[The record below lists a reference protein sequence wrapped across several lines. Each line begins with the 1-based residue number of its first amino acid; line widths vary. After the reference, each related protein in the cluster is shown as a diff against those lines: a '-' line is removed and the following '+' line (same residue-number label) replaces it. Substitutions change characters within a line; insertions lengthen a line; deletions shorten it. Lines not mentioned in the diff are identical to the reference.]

1 MTDRGDAGAGPSGRP
16 LPRAGGP
23 AIPEGPFDRIVVGS
37 GINGLVAA
45 AMLAG
50 QGRRVLVLEREERL
64 GGCIRSDALTLPGF
78 THDTLAATWV
88 LFVTG
93 PAMAAL
99 GPDLARHGLEF
110 ANGPIP
116 TGVLRPDGSHLVART
131 DRDANAAAFDA
142 LAPGDGAA
150 HRAEL
155 ALVEGHADLLFGL
168 LGGRLWSRSTA
179 GLLARAAWKGGA
191 RGLKDR
197 LGQILIPSRA
207 WLETRFSS
215 DLVRAL
221 WAPWCL
227 HAGLGPEAAFSG
239 EMARVIAFALEAA
252 GAPVVKG
259 GGARAVEAFR
269 ALIEERGGTLVT
281 GADVAEVT
289 VERGRATGVRLAG
302 GERIAAKGVLAS
314 VTPGQL
320 YGRLLSAEAAGPKR
334 AEALRFRHGRANF
347 QMHYALDAPPDW
359 GAPELGEVALLHLTG
374 GLDAVSRAVNEAERG
389 MLPASPTICVGQPC
403 AMDPGRAPEGRAVLW
418 LQMPEAPRVVRGDA
432 AGEIET
438 PADGRWTPALAE
450 AYADRIEGVLRRH
463 VANFDAIAL
472 RRRVL
477 SPADLEAMNC
487 NLVGGDPYGGAASID
502 QAFLWRPFTDTA
514 NHRTHV
520 AGLSHIGAST
530 HPGPGLGGGSGFLAA
545 EGR

>member
-1 MTDRGDAGAGPSGRP
+1 MTGTAPDAGTR
-16 LPRAGGP
+16 RARE
-23 AIPEGPFDRIVVGS
+23 IPEGPFDRIVVGS

-50 QGRRVLVLEREERL
+50 RGRRVLVLEREDRL

-99 GPDLARHGLEF
+99 GADLARHGLEF
-110 ANGPIP
+110 AQGPIP

-131 DRDANAAAFDA
+131 DREANRAAFDA
-142 LAPGDGAA
+142 LCPGDGEAHAA
-150 HRAEL
+150 EVRH
-155 ALVEGHADLLFGL
+155 VEDHADLLFGL
-168 LGGRLWSRSTA
+168 LGGRVWSRSTA
-179 GLLARAAWKGGA
+179 RLLARSAWRGGP
-191 RGLKDR
+191 RGLLDR
-197 LGQILIPSRA
+197 LGQTLIPSRA

-259 GGARAVEAFR
+259 GAGRAVAAFR
-269 ALIEERGGTLVT
+269 GLIEERGGVLVT
-281 GADVAEVT
+281 GADVAEIT
-289 VERGRATGVRLAG
+289 VAKGRATGVRLAT
-302 GERIAAKGVLAS
+302 GERIAARGVLAS

-320 YGRLLSAEAAGPKR
+320 YGRLLSAEAAGEKR
-334 AEALRFRHGRANF
+334 REAERFRHGRANF

-359 GAPELGEVALLHLTG
+359 GAADLARTALLHLTD
-374 GLDAVSRAVNEAERG
+374 GLDAVSKAVNEAERG
-389 MLPASPTICVGQPC
+389 LLPAAPTICVGQPC
-403 AMDPGRAPEGRAVLW
+403 AMDPTRAPEGKAVLW

-432 AGEIET
+432 AGEIEA
-438 PADGRWTPALAE
+438 PEGGRWTPDLAE

-463 VANFDAIAL
+463 VANFDAVAL

-502 QAFLWRPFTDTA
+502 QFFLWRPFTDSV
-514 NHRTHV
+514 NHRTPV
-520 AGLSHIGAST
+520 EGLLHIGAST

-545 EGR
+545 QGG

>member
-1 MTDRGDAGAGPSGRP
+1 MGGAGE
-16 LPRAGGP
+16 GGP
-23 AIPEGPFDRIVVGS
+23 GPEGRRPPPIPEGPFDRIVVGS

-50 QGRRVLVLEREERL
+50 RGRRVLVLEREDRL

-99 GPDLARHGLEF
+99 GADLARHGLEF
-110 ANGPIP
+110 ADGPIP

-131 DRDANAAAFDA
+131 DREVNRAAFNEA
-142 LAPGDGAA
+142 CPGDGDA
-150 HRAEL
+150 HLAEVR
-155 ALVEGHADLLFGL
+155 LVEAHADLLFGL
-168 LGGRLWSRSTA
+168 LGGRVWSRSTA
-179 GLLARAAWKGGA
+179 RLLARSAWRGGP
-191 RGLKDR
+191 RSLLDR
-197 LGQILIPSRA
+197 LGQTLIPSRA

-259 GGARAVEAFR
+259 GAERAVAAFR
-269 ALIEERGGTLVT
+269 ALIEERGGALVA
-281 GADVAEVT
+281 GADVAEIT
-289 VERGRATGVRLAG
+289 VERGRATGVRLAT
-302 GERIAAKGVLAS
+302 GERIAARGVLAS

-320 YGRLLSAEAAGPKR
+320 YGRLLSAEAAGEKR
-334 AEALRFRHGRANF
+334 REAERFRHGRANF

-359 GAPELGEVALLHLTG
+359 GAPELAQVSLLHLTD
-374 GLDAVSRAVNEAERG
+374 GLDAVSKAVNEAERG
-389 MLPASPTICVGQPC
+389 LLPAAPTICVGQPC
-403 AMDPGRAPEGRAVLW
+403 AMDPTRAPEGKAVLW

-438 PADGRWTPALAE
+438 PADGRWTPDLAE
-450 AYADRIEGVLRRH
+450 RYADRIEGVLRRH

-477 SPADLEAMNC
+477 SPADLEAMNR

-502 QAFLWRPFTDTA
+502 QFFLWRPFTDSV

-520 AGLSHIGAST
+520 EGLLHIGAST

-545 EGR
+545 QGG

>member
-1 MTDRGDAGAGPSGRP
+1 MSGAAG
-16 LPRAGGP
+16 RA

-45 AMLAG
+45 ATLAG
-50 QGRRVLVLEREERL
+50 RGRRVLVLEREDRL
-64 GGCIRSDALTLPGF
+64 GGCIRSDALTRPGF

-99 GPDLARHGLEF
+99 GPDLARHGLAF
-110 ANGPIP
+110 AGGPLP

-131 DRDANAAAFDA
+131 DREANRAAMNAVF
-142 LAPGDGAA
+142 PGDGDA
-150 HRAEL
+150 H
-155 ALVEGHADLLFGL
+155 VEEARQVEEHADLLFGL
-168 LGGRLWSRSTA
+168 LGGRVWSRSTA
-179 GLLARAAWKGGA
+179 SLLARSAWRGGP
-191 RGLKDR
+191 RGLLDR
-197 LGQILIPSRA
+197 LGQTLIPSRA
-207 WLETRFSS
+207 WLETRFRS

-252 GAPVVKG
+252 GAPVVE
-259 GGARAVEAFR
+259 GGAERAVEAFR
-269 ALIEERGGTLVT
+269 GLIEERGGTLVT
-281 GADVAEVT
+281 GADVAEIT
-289 VERGRATGVRLAG
+289 VERGRATGVRLAS
-302 GERIAAKGVLAS
+302 GERIAARGVLAS

-334 AEALRFRHGRANF
+334 REAERFRHGRANF

-359 GAPELGEVALLHLTG
+359 GAPDLARVALLHLTD

-389 MLPASPTICVGQPC
+389 LLPAVPTICVGQPH
-403 AMDPGRAPEGRAVLW
+403 AMDPSRAPEGKAVLW

-432 AGEIET
+432 AGEIAAPEG
-438 PADGRWTPALAE
+438 GRWTAE
-450 AYADRIEGVLRRH
+450 VTRAFADRIEGILRRH
-463 VANFDAIAL
+463 IANFDAIAL
-472 RRRVL
+472 DRHVL

-502 QAFLWRPFTDTA
+502 QFFLWRPFTDSV
-514 NHRTHV
+514 NHRTPV
-520 AGLSHIGAST
+520 AGLVHIGAST

-545 EGR
+545 QGA

>member
-1 MTDRGDAGAGPSGRP
+1 MTDRGPANGA
-16 LPRAGGP
+16 RAV
-23 AIPEGPFDRIVVGS
+23 PEGPFDRIVVGS

-50 QGRRVLVLEREERL
+50 RGRRVLVLEREDRL

-110 ANGPIP
+110 AGGPIP

-142 LAPGDGAA
+142 LAPGDGAS

-155 ALVEGHADLLFGL
+155 ATVEGHADLLFGL

-179 GLLARAAWKGGA
+179 GLLARSAWRGGP

-197 LGQILIPSRA
+197 LGQTLIPARA

-259 GGARAVEAFR
+259 GAERAVAAFR
-269 ALIEERGGTLVT
+269 GLIEERGGVLVT
-281 GADVAEVT
+281 GADVAEIT
-289 VERGRATGVRLAG
+289 VERGRATGVRLASG
-302 GERIAAKGVLAS
+302 QRIAARGVLAG

-320 YGRLLSAEAAGPKR
+320 YGRLLPEEAAGPKR

-347 QMHYALDAPPDW
+347 QMHYALDRAPDW
-359 GAPELGEVALLHLTG
+359 GAPELAQTALLHLTD
-374 GLDAVSRAVNEAERG
+374 GLDAVSKAVNEAERG
-389 MLPASPTICVGQPC
+389 MLPVTPTICVGQPH
-403 AMDPGRAPEGRAVLW
+403 AMDPARAPEGKAVLW

-432 AGEIET
+432 SGEIEA
-438 PADGRWTPALAE
+438 PEDGRWTPDMAE
-450 AYADRIEGVLRRH
+450 AFADRVEGILRRH
-463 VANFDAIAL
+463 VADFDAIAL
-472 RRRVL
+472 KRVVL
-477 SPADLEAMNC
+477 SPSDLEAMNC

-502 QAFLWRPFTDTA
+502 QAFLWRPFTDSV

-545 EGR
+545 QGR